1 MTIRDIVLK
10 AERTIDKLLGVY
22 DKRLP
27 ATSYIPLKELGQKYQ
42 LEIITHAASE
52 NDEIQFDCPS
62 STQVRVYTNLLAAE
76 LAVYPPDFI
85 KRSNIERL
93 VLCTNLRSHRHKV
106 SGITDMGL
114 FKIDTLFLDLSHT
127 AHNWDFSRRTFHHEL
142 FHAIDFSDSLEGYID
157 TEWRKLNS
165 EDYKYFASDENFSAV
180 ETRQS
185 GFITMYSTRSVLEDK
200 AELYSFMIV
209 EYPTVHERCL
219 TDQVLS
225 RKVEHLKKS
234 LRTFSPHFNDTFW
247 DKVQR
252 RSEQT
257 AAIKNGS
264 PDKKKMDSLPH
275 LIDSLTV
282 GSEKVGAQKTGATKI
297 DSGQATSPKGTV
309 EIEEILG
316 DGRKVWRATVK
327 TTSGESETQLYYSF
341 NKLRNEMKKFGLDNQ
356 VVKEEIMEGKKTFS
370 IR

>member
-165 EDYKYFASDENFSAV
+165 EDYKYFASDENFTAI

-185 GFITMYSTRSVLEDK
+185 GFITVYSTRSALEDK

-209 EYPTVHERCL
+209 DYPTVQERCM

-225 RKVEHLKKS
+225 RKVEHLKKT
-234 LRTFSPHFNDTFW
+234 LQTFSPHYNETFW
-247 DKVQR
+247 ERVQR
-252 RSEQT
+252 RSDQT
-257 AAIKNGS
+257 AAIKHHNAAM
-264 PDKKKMDSLPH
+264 KEMDSLPR
-275 LIDSLTV
+275 LIDTL
-282 GSEKVGAQKTGATKI
+282 KVGAERAGAKKV
-297 DSGQATSPKGTV
+297 DSGKTTSPNGTV

-316 DGRKVWRATVK
+316 DGRKLWRTTVK
-327 TTSGESETQLYYSF
+327 TTSGESETHLYYSF

-356 VVKEEIMEGKKTFS
+356 VVKEEIMAGKKTFS
-370 IR
+370 IH